1 MHNTYTKLMMGQ
13 DLSQDVDAAFYENLE
28 QAQPKRKTHPLVR
41 AAIVAACICLMIPV
55 TAWAAKSIFGVVKI
69 TIGEG
74 KDFEGKDAVVM
85 HRDVENVEHIPL
97 EDFSPYL
104 QELKETEWLY
114 FDSWED
120 AEEKIGVDFLNNTIL
135 DDENTQPYTRKKKY
149 KYDERGLAYAALK
162 TKATPYR
169 GVYYA
174 ADEQFFS
181 ASFSAEYYRQR
192 IRFMI
197 TTYMTADHPLMTEE
211 IFLVYHGFGERYYK
225 ENVNITIEEYVTKNG
240 IPATIYYKDSDSPFG
255 LIHPY
260 AYFSVNNISYHIE
273 FTQFDS
279 QQGETGAQ
287 TKERLL
293 ALMREILDGFVIE

>member
-13 DLSQDVDAAFYENLE
+13 DLSQDVDAAFYEKLE
-28 QAQPKRKTHPLVR
+28 NTKPQKKMQPLVR
-41 AAIVAACICLMIPV
+41 AAIVAACICMMIPV

-169 GVYYA
+169 GVYYV

>member
-1 MHNTYTKLMMGQ
+1 M
-13 DLSQDVDAAFYENLE
+13 
-28 QAQPKRKTHPLVR
+28 
-41 AAIVAACICLMIPV
+41 
-55 TAWAAKSIFGVVKI
+55 
-69 TIGEG
+69 
-74 KDFEGKDAVVM
+74 
-85 HRDVENVEHIPL
+85 EHIPL

-225 ENVNITIEEYVTKNG
+225 ENANITIEEYVTKNG

>member
-1 MHNTYTKLMMGQ
+1 MHDTYTKLMMGQ
-13 DLSQDVDAAFYENLE
+13 DLSQDVDAAFYEKLE
-28 QAQPKRKTHPLVR
+28 NTKPQKKMQPLVR
-41 AAIVAACICLMIPV
+41 AAIVAACICMMIPV
-55 TAWAAKSIFGVVKI
+55 TAWAAKNIFGVAKI
-69 TIGEG
+69 TVEKG
-74 KDFEGKDAVVM
+74 KDYNGKDAYVM

-97 EDFSPYL
+97 EEFSPYL

-120 AEEKIGVDFLNNTIL
+120 AEEKIGVTFLDNTIL
-135 DDENTQPYTRKKKY
+135 EDENTHPYTRQKKY
-149 KYDERGLAYAALK
+149 RYDERGLAYAALK

-181 ASFSAEYYRQR
+181 ASFSAEYWRSR
-192 IRFMI
+192 VKFMI

-225 ENVNITIEEYVTKNG
+225 EDVNVTIEQYVTKNG
-240 IPATIYYKDSDSPFG
+240 IPATIYYTDSDHPFG
-255 LIHPY
+255 WIQPY

-279 QQGETGAQ
+279 QDDETDAQ
-287 TKERLL
+287 TNERLL

>member
-1 MHNTYTKLMMGQ
+1 MHDTYTKLMMRQ
-13 DLSQDVDAAFYENLE
+13 DLSQDVDAAFYEKLE
-28 QAQPKRKTHPLVR
+28 QPQPKKSVKPILR
-41 AAIVAACICLMIPV
+41 AAIVAACLCLMVPV
-55 TAWAAKSIFGVVKI
+55 TAWAAKNIFGVTKI
-69 TIGEG
+69 TIEDG
-74 KDFEGKDAVVM
+74 KDFYGKDAVVM
-85 HRDVENVEHIPL
+85 HRDVENVEHIPIT
-97 EDFSPYL
+97 EFSPYL

-273 FTQFDS
+273 FTQSDS

-293 ALMREILDGFVIE
+293 TLMREILDGFVIE